1 MDSRVNP
8 ILAFKLNTAY
18 LSLISPIEAKQ
29 LAESFLI
36 LARVSKVVKT
46 ETQKRAESH
55 ELKVEKQKIDMKICN
70 YLLMALD
77 ISPTINQPVMTKRI
91 VAEIFNHLVPYFE
104 MNLRPQLLF

>member
-1 MDSRVNP
+1 LDARVNP
-8 ILAFKLNTAY
+8 ILAFRLNSSY

-46 ETQKRAESH
+46 ETQKRADTH

-70 YLLMALD
+70 YLLIALD
-77 ISPTINQPVMTKRI
+77 IAQSIN
-91 VAEIFNHLVPYFE
+91 
-104 MNLRPQLLF
+104 